1 MTSPSVEVQ
10 GEAVCGSRGSCC
22 GLVAPSSAA
31 LVLTVR
37 LPPDAKPGEVL
48 RTRLPPSANLPEMTF
63 EVPSGACTT
72 VTVRTPLPLCKIDT
86 AVKGGAAEQPTEI
99 SHVTAGSVQPALPDR
114 QRRAFQSAFDAFT
127 TICLLALAIIAV
139 AVGLIYGAAWLVTFP
154 LRVPYRAA
162 HAFLD
167 RCWSEQRPVA
177 QLSGW
182 ARVQRALL
190 HDILPASLLVSLVAV
205 ALPLIGAGALVLL
218 PPIMLVFLP
227 AAELLMAAGAKQ
239 AIMRYM
245 FPSLPFSLLYKH
257 VLPAPVGTK
266 LFDSSLRSRP
276 RDTAGRQILRHS
288 QLSRVELREGAMLDG
303 RESVVPLRR
312 VMAGGPLAAAASG
325 PAEAA
330 EAAEVLIVPTLD
342 DNYCYIL
349 VDRTAP
355 PPFPLAFVDPSD
367 PEAVFAALESAALGP
382 GAVKPVAIF
391 TTHHH
396 WDHAGGN
403 AEMLKRP
410 GFEGMRVYGGKD
422 DSVQACTHWMADGDV
437 VHVGPALAVRAIGGA
452 CFHTR
457 GSLMFAIDSPTPALF
472 TGDVAFCGSCGANFE
487 GSVCEVARGHATLWR
502 SCVAQAGRVCADRWL
517 LFPGHEVALPMLH
530 ALRES
535 VEDEAG
541 PARSVLTPGGP
552 ATCRLEATVEAAGAL
567 RRCKP
572 PQPCVPHVLADEVHT
587 NLSFVPLRG
596 AAAELTMAFRQS
608 LLPTSLPADGDG
620 AGGVLGGGEPSG
632 AAAALHVPWTDA
644 DGAVALPP
652 APPDG
657 EGEGRTGGI
666 LALCRGLFAREGRY
680 EECVDRESSS
690 SGGGAPTD
698 AAAVFAESP
707 GCLPAATV
715 EAYFAP
721 DEEEAALVEAA
732 VTAAEVKEA
741 FKLVSA
747 FAFVP
752 PHLHIGLVEQLL
764 TCRHLQPAPL
774 DEDEWRQLLCALE
787 PLLTR
792 ERAIGPDRFC
802 EALRLD
808 KAASRSAAAHAGWC
822 GLGASCGGGGRAGAM
837 RTPPFAS
844 SGSELWGAG
853 FRRLFPARACR
864 RAARVAAA
872 GETAAGDGDHEQDQ
886 KAQPAGEATRHDAA

>member
-1 MTSPSVEVQ
+1 MAEHEMTSPSVEVQ

-303 RESVVPLRR
+303 RES
-312 VMAGGPLAAAASG
+312 
-325 PAEAA
+325 
-330 EAAEVLIVPTLD
+330 
-342 DNYCYIL
+342 
-349 VDRTAP
+349 
-355 PPFPLAFVDPSD
+355 
-367 PEAVFAALESAALGP
+367 AVFAALESAALGP